1 MRWHPAALIA
11 FLTGLIAS
19 GHISTN
25 IYTPS
30 MSSMVDYF
38 ATDAGRVQMTLMS
51 FLFAFATGQ
60 LVYGALS
67 DRYGRR
73 VVLLFGLAIFA
84 AATVLSIF
92 AQTIETLIAARVLQ
106 GFGAASGSV
115 IGRAIIRDLFGREQ
129 TAKVMAYVAMAM
141 GLAPAFAPI
150 IGGYLEEVYDWRGS
164 FMVIAI
170 FAIVML
176 VLTWRLLE
184 ETNKYTAQNSVGAL
198 VPGIMR
204 GYAKLLRSR
213 EYLGYVITGS
223 FVFGGIFSFMA
234 GAPFVIIDILGRS
247 PLEFGVLSVTAVGGY
262 MAGSFFTSRTTERLG
277 IERLMI
283 VGIAIMFAGAVLFL
297 GFPLAGILN
306 EWTIFVPLTIMA
318 FGMAQLIPAT
328 LAGAVSVYPQIA
340 GAGAALYGFLQ
351 MTAAGL
357 GILISSQFFDGT
369 EMPMVWVVTGGTFA
383 ATLSLLVALWD
394 RRRTAAAA
402 TLA

>member
-1 MRWHPAALIA
+1 
-11 FLTGLIAS
+11 
-19 GHISTN
+19 
-25 IYTPS
+25 
-30 MSSMVDYF
+30 
-38 ATDAGRVQMTLMS
+38 
-51 FLFAFATGQ
+51 
-60 LVYGALS
+60 
-67 DRYGRR
+67 
-73 VVLLFGLAIFA
+73 
-84 AATVLSIF
+84 
-92 AQTIETLIAARVLQ
+92 
-106 GFGAASGSV
+106 
-115 IGRAIIRDLFGREQ
+115 
-129 TAKVMAYVAMAM
+129 
-141 GLAPAFAPI
+141 
-150 IGGYLEEVYDWRGS
+150 
-164 FMVIAI
+164 
-170 FAIVML
+170 
-176 VLTWRLLE
+176 
-184 ETNKYTAQNSVGAL
+184 
-198 VPGIMR
+198 MR

-247 PLEFGVLSVTAVGGY
+247 PLEFGVLSVTAVVGY

-283 VGIAIMFAGAVLFL
+283 VGIVILFVGAVFFL
-297 GFPLAGILN
+297 GFPLAGVLN

-318 FGMAQLIPAT
+318 FGMAQVIPAT

-383 ATLSLLVALWD
+383 ATLSLLVTLWD

>member
-73 VVLLFGLAIFA
+73 VVVLIGLAIFA

-164 FMVIAI
+164 FIVIAI
-170 FAIVML
+170 FAVVML

-234 GAPFVIIDILGRS
+234 GAPFVVIDILGRS
-247 PLEFGVLSVTAVGGY
+247 PLEFGVLSVAAVVGY

-283 VGIAIMFAGAVLFL
+283 VGIVIMFVGAVFFL
-297 GFPLAGILN
+297 GFPLAGVLN

-383 ATLSLLVALWD
+383 ATLSLLVTLWD
-394 RRRTAAAA
+394 RRRTAAAG

>member
-11 FLTGLIAS
+11 FLTGLIAT

-38 ATDAGRVQMTLMS
+38 ATDAARVQMTLMS
-51 FLFAFATGQ
+51 FLFAFATAQ

-106 GFGAASGSV
+106 GFGAASSAV

-164 FMVIAI
+164 FIVIAI

-176 VLTWRLLE
+176 VLTWCLLE

-297 GFPLAGILN
+297 GFPLAGVLS

-351 MTAAGL
+351 MMAAGL